1 VGTAG
6 GFVMMEKSTG
16 SGKIVKNATWL
27 IACKVVQS
35 LLSFVIG
42 TLSARYLGPGNYGII
57 EYAAAI
63 VSFMVPVV
71 QLGLR
76 STLVHEIIASPDK
89 EGETLG
95 TALFMST
102 ASSFLGIIGVLA
114 FTAIANPNDPETM
127 LVCALYSISLVFQA
141 TEMLQYWFQA
151 KLLSKYT
158 ALTSLT
164 AYVIVLAYR
173 CFLLITQKSVYW
185 FAFSQALDYLLISIC
200 LYGIYRKISSQ
211 KLKVSFSLAKQL
223 FKRSRYY
230 IVSGI
235 MVTFFSLTDRVMIT
249 LMLGKEANG
258 YYSAA
263 VSCAALSQFVFAA
276 IVDSM
281 RPSILE
287 AKKVHSPDYNSHIAR
302 LYSMIVYLALLQ
314 STVLTAAAPL
324 VIRIIYGTTYA
335 PASSTLRIITW
346 YTAFSYMGSV
356 RNIWILAEQ
365 KQKMLWKI
373 NLSGALLN
381 VIANYILIPIIGIN
395 GAAIASVAA
404 QLFVNFALCFIV
416 PSLRPVGRMILEG
429 IDPRQLRR
437 LWSGHLSNPFRKK

>member
-1 VGTAG
+1 
-6 GFVMMEKSTG
+6 MMKKPTE

-27 IACKVVQS
+27 ITCKVVQS

-57 EYAAAI
+57 DYAAAI

-76 STLVHEIIASPDK
+76 STLVHEIIAAPDS
-89 EGETLG
+89 EGKTLG
-95 TALFMST
+95 TSLFMST
-102 ASSFLGIIGVLA
+102 ATSFLGIFGVIA

-141 TEMLQYWFQA
+141 TEILQYWFQA
-151 KLLSKYT
+151 KLLSKYI
-158 ALTSLT
+158 AITSLA
-164 AYVIVLAYR
+164 AYVVVSAYR

-185 FAFSQALDYLLISIC
+185 FAFSQALDYLLISAS
-200 LYGIYRKISSQ
+200 LYGIYRRISKQ
-211 KLKVSFSLAKQL
+211 RLTVSFPLAKQL

-276 IVDSM
+276 IVDKATDTLMAGVESSCAECAQKHNAACAIKNAGFIDGTQLSKIQNM
-281 RPSILE
+281 KPSAANTSGCRGVSFNKKTLRWE
-287 AKKVHSPDYNSHIAR
+287 AQIKFRGKRTRLGSYKNFDDAVLVRKKAEQAIFGEFLDS
-302 LYSMIVYLALLQ
+302 LALE
-314 STVLTAAAPL
+314 S
-324 VIRIIYGTTYA
+324 
-335 PASSTLRIITW
+335 
-346 YTAFSYMGSV
+346 
-356 RNIWILAEQ
+356 
-365 KQKMLWKI
+365 
-373 NLSGALLN
+373 
-381 VIANYILIPIIGIN
+381 
-395 GAAIASVAA
+395 
-404 QLFVNFALCFIV
+404 
-416 PSLRPVGRMILEG
+416 
-429 IDPRQLRR
+429 
-437 LWSGHLSNPFRKK
+437 KKDE

>member
-1 VGTAG
+1 
-6 GFVMMEKSTG
+6 MMKKSTE

-57 EYAAAI
+57 DYAAAI

-76 STLVHEIIASPDK
+76 STLVHEIIAAPDS
-89 EGETLG
+89 EGRTLG
-95 TALFMST
+95 TSLFMST
-102 ASSFLGIIGVLA
+102 AASFLGIFGVIA

-127 LVCALYSISLVFQA
+127 LVCALYSISLIFQA

-151 KLLSKYT
+151 KLLSKYI
-158 ALTSLT
+158 AITSLA
-164 AYVIVLAYR
+164 AYVVVSAYR

-185 FAFSQALDYLLISIC
+185 FAFSQALDYLLISAS
-200 LYGIYRKISSQ
+200 LYGIHRRISKQ
-211 KLKVSFSLAKQL
+211 RLTVSFPLAKQL

-287 AKKVHSPDYNSHIAR
+287 AKKTSSPNYGPHIAR
-302 LYSMIVYLALLQ
+302 LYSIIVYLALLQ
-314 STVLTAAAPL
+314 SIVLTIAAPL
-324 VIRIIYGTTYA
+324 VIRIIYGAAYV
-335 PASSTLRIITW
+335 PAIPTLRIITW

-381 VIANYILIPIIGIN
+381 VIANYILIPLIGIN
-395 GAAIASVAA
+395 GAAIASVAT
-404 QLFVNFALCFIV
+404 QLFVNFVLCFMI
-416 PSLRPVGRMILEG
+416 PSLRPVGHLIIEG
-429 IDPRQLRR
+429 IDPRNLKE
-437 LWSGHLSNPFRKK
+437 LWVGHFSNPFPKTKN

>member
-1 VGTAG
+1 MKRSV
-6 GFVMMEKSTG
+6 ESI
-16 SGKIVKNATWL
+16 KIIKNASWL
-27 IACKVVQS
+27 IVCRVVQA
-35 LLSFVIG
+35 LLSFIIG
-42 TLSARYLGPGNYGII
+42 ILSARYLGPSNYGLID
-57 EYAAAI
+57 YAAAI
-63 VSFMVPVV
+63 VGFMVPVI

-76 STLVHEIIASPDK
+76 STLVHELIVAPDS
-89 EGETLG
+89 EGKTLG

-102 ASSFLGIIGVLA
+102 AASFLGILGVIA
-114 FTAIANPNDPETM
+114 FAAIANPKDSETM

-151 KLLSKYT
+151 KLLSKYI
-158 ALTSLT
+158 AITSLG
-164 AYVIVLAYR
+164 AYVIVSAYR

-185 FAFSQALDYLLISIC
+185 FALSQALDYLLISIS
-200 LYGIYRKISSQ
+200 LYGIYRRTFRK
-211 KLKVSFSLAKQL
+211 KLTVSFRLAKQL

-287 AKKVHSPDYNSHIAR
+287 AKKTKSPNYGPHIAR
-302 LYSMIVYLALLQ
+302 LYSIIVYLALLQ
-314 STVLTAAAPL
+314 SIVLTIAAPL
-324 VIRIIYGTTYA
+324 VIRIIYGAAYVTA
-335 PASSTLRIITW
+335 IPTLRIITW
-346 YTAFSYMGSV
+346 YTGFSYMGSV

-365 KQKMLWKI
+365 KQEMLWKI

-381 VIANYILIPIIGIN
+381 VIANYILIPLIGIN
-395 GAAIASVAA
+395 GAAIASVIA
-404 QLFVNFALCFIV
+404 QFLVNFVLCFMI
-416 PSLRPVGRMILEG
+416 PSLRPVGHLIIEG
-429 IDPRQLRR
+429 IDPRKLKS
-437 LWSGHLSNPFRKK
+437 LWSRSFSNFLP

>member
-1 VGTAG
+1 MKKPT
-6 GFVMMEKSTG
+6 E

-57 EYAAAI
+57 DYAAAI

-76 STLVHEIIASPDK
+76 STLVHEIIAAPDS
-89 EGETLG
+89 EGKTLG
-95 TALFMST
+95 TSLFMST
-102 ASSFLGIIGVLA
+102 ATSFLGIFGVIA

-151 KLLSKYT
+151 KLLSKYI
-158 ALTSLT
+158 AITSLA
-164 AYVIVLAYR
+164 AYVVVSAYR

-185 FAFSQALDYLLISIC
+185 FAFSQALDYLLISAS
-200 LYGIYRKISSQ
+200 LYGIYRRISKQ
-211 KLKVSFSLAKQL
+211 RLTVSFPLAKQL

-235 MVTFFSLTDRVMIT
+235 MVTF
-249 LMLGKEANG
+249 
-258 YYSAA
+258 YSAA

-287 AKKVHSPDYNSHIAR
+287 AKKTSSPNYGPHIAR
-302 LYSMIVYLALLQ
+302 LYSIIIYLAVLQ
-314 STVLTAAAPL
+314 SIVLTIAAPL
-324 VIRIIYGTTYA
+324 VIRIIYGAAYA
-335 PASSTLRIITW
+335 PAIPTLRIITW

-381 VIANYILIPIIGIN
+381 VIANYILIPLIGIN

-404 QLFVNFALCFIV
+404 QLFVNFVLCFMI
-416 PSLRPVGRMILEG
+416 PSLRPVGYLIIEG
-429 IDPRQLRR
+429 IDPRNLKE
-437 LWSGHLSNPFRKK
+437 LWAGHFSNPFPKTKN